1 MHGPNR
7 FSIPAM
13 REFVPEKARPWIV
26 LIFVIIFQ
34 FSGGIYLSA
43 VGEMV
48 GSLSL
53 LQEDI
58 MMAGYAS
65 LAGMGLTFTVM
76 FRLKFR
82 FETKTALQTCAAVII
97 SANIICMCTR
107 SVPVLIVTCFIAG
120 IFRMWATFECNS
132 TIQLWLT
139 PQRDLSVFFCFI
151 YILVQSC
158 MQLSGMLTVY
168 TTFWSK
174 WEYMHLLIVGLL
186 LILMLATRILL
197 RSFRGIKKLPLYG
210 IDWLGGVMWGITLL
224 CILFVL
230 VYGEHYDW
238 FDSIYIRAAL
248 AAAVIITG
256 LNLWRSSFIRHPF
269 ISLDVWR
276 QPAVYTTAL
285 IYIVVNLL
293 LAPGHL
299 LDHILMTEILH
310 YDEPNLISLNLAS
323 LAGIFTGCFF
333 TWQTF
338 ARRKWPYKRM
348 TAIAF
353 ACITVYLM
361 IFYFTIDYN
370 LSKSALAFPI
380 FFRNVGY
387 VIIGIIFLTVLSRV
401 PFSIFPQALSV
412 QSFMSASVGSVLG
425 SAILTRILLVIQ
437 TRNNVWLGETLD
449 NVNPLSGRIPFSEI
463 YGLLHKQA
471 LIVSMKEIYGWLIW
485 ISLFCLAL
493 FLIREN
499 SERPIRALQPPFR
512 RIRRYIA
519 HSLNDIQ
526 KSGTFG
532 E

>member
-1 MHGPNR
+1 
-7 FSIPAM
+7 
-13 REFVPEKARPWIV
+13 
-26 LIFVIIFQ
+26 
-34 FSGGIYLSA
+34 
-43 VGEMV
+43 
-48 GSLSL
+48 
-53 LQEDI
+53 
-58 MMAGYAS
+58 
-65 LAGMGLTFTVM
+65 
-76 FRLKFR
+76 
-82 FETKTALQTCAAVII
+82 
-97 SANIICMCTR
+97 
-107 SVPVLIVTCFIAG
+107 
-120 IFRMWATFECNS
+120 
-132 TIQLWLT
+132 
-139 PQRDLSVFFCFI
+139 
-151 YILVQSC
+151 
-158 MQLSGMLTVY
+158 
-168 TTFWSK
+168 
-174 WEYMHLLIVGLL
+174 
-186 LILMLATRILL
+186 
-197 RSFRGIKKLPLYG
+197 
-210 IDWLGGVMWGITLL
+210 
-224 CILFVL
+224 
-230 VYGEHYDW
+230 
-238 FDSIYIRAAL
+238 
-248 AAAVIITG
+248 
-256 LNLWRSSFIRHPF
+256 
-269 ISLDVWR
+269 
-276 QPAVYTTAL
+276 
-285 IYIVVNLL
+285 
-293 LAPGHL
+293 
-299 LDHILMTEILH
+299 
-310 YDEPNLISLNLAS
+310 
-323 LAGIFTGCFF
+323 
-333 TWQTF
+333 
-338 ARRKWPYKRM
+338 M